1 MSTVIIETD
10 DAFIITDS
18 VYYDKKK
25 HFLNYH
31 VVGTNDYDNIS
42 DVDCKFDID
51 ENGALLII
59 TGSKISGDTQKQRHH

>member
-1 MSTVIIETD
+1 MSTVMIETD

-31 VVGTNDYDNIS
+31 VVGTNDYDHIS
-42 DVDCKFDID
+42 DVDCKVDID
-51 ENGALLII
+51 ENGALLVI
-59 TGSKISGDTQKQRHH
+59 TGSKISGDTKK